1 MPNHDSILNLDA
13 VLHGFA
19 DLDDGDGPSPAYAL
33 PVQPLAG
40 GLINDT
46 YALGQRFVLQRL
58 HRIFRPEVNLDI
70 AALVPHLS
78 AGGVPVPRLLPARDG
93 KPWVHIDD
101 VQSPHCGAWRILSR
115 LPGTTRHRLDN
126 PRQAAAAGAMVGR
139 FHAALR
145 GVEHAFAFT
154 RPGAHDTPAHM
165 AKLAKAVDEHRG
177 HQLWDEVAPLATDLQ
192 ERWAA
197 FGPVPAL
204 PARIIHGDLKVSNL
218 LWDGEAVWGVIDLD
232 TMAWSSLD
240 IELGDALRSWC
251 NATAEDAPSPRFD
264 AEVFAAAVRGY
275 LSVAGAWI
283 TPDERQAIARG
294 TLRICLE
301 LSARFLAD
309 ALLENY
315 FGWDANRFASRGEH
329 NLVRGRN
336 QLALARA
343 VGEQLAGLQA
353 AVGG

>member
-1 MPNHDSILNLDA
+1 MPNHDPNLNLDA

-19 DLDDGDGPSPAYAL
+19 DLDDGDGPLPASAL
-33 PVQPLAG
+33 AVQRLTG

-46 YALGQRFVLQRL
+46 YALGRHFVLQRL
-58 HRIFRPEVNLDI
+58 HRIFAPEVNLDI
-70 AALVPHLS
+70 AALVPHL
-78 AGGVPVPRLLPARDG
+78 AAAGVPVPTLLPARG
-93 KPWVHIDD
+93 GRPWVQVDG
-101 VQSPHCGAWRILSR
+101 VQSPHHGAWRILSR
-115 LPGTTRHRLDN
+115 LPGQTRHRLDH
-126 PRQAAAAGAMVGR
+126 PGQAVAAGAMVGR

-145 GVEHAFAFT
+145 GIDHVFAFT

-165 AKLAKAVDEHRG
+165 AKLARAVDEHRA
-177 HQLWDEVAPLATDLQ
+177 HRLWSEVAPLAADLQ
-192 ERWAA
+192 ARWAD
-197 FGPVPAL
+197 FGPVPSL

-218 LWDGEAVWGVIDLD
+218 LWDGDAVCGVIDLD

-251 NATAEDAPSPRFD
+251 NVTAEDAPSPQFD
-264 AEVFAAAVRGY
+264 AAVFTAAVRGY
-275 LSVAGAWI
+275 LGVAGPWI
-283 TPDERQAIARG
+283 TDAERHAIARG

-315 FGWDANRFASRGEH
+315 FGWDGSRFASRGDH

-343 VGEQLAGLQA
+343 VGEQMATLQA
-353 AVGG
+353 AIAG